1 MADNVLL
8 KIVCS
13 IRKEDTKEQTETKLN
28 DSFKELEKIY
38 SFVVYAIYN
47 DEELVKYTVQYS
59 VSQTSYYNT
68 LYYKDVISD
77 ITKIIYDNKI
87 KSGKKV
93 IGYGQP
99 PIEIAL
105 EAFDPFVHKL
115 AKYEK
120 SRWSHLD
127 YEDLCQ
133 TCRLVMI
140 KLYRKGYYVH
150 KRLLQK
156 AFNNEVLM
164 SIRHEK
170 NSPGVVSF
178 EDCFYSKSTGDSED
192 LTVADTI
199 PDTSIQEKEEE
210 EYREL
215 AEHLIFEEVKDIV
228 VDLIGIRQWNELMR
242 DYGNKHTTAWSRKL
256 MQKIKHHFETL
267 GISRKDFDRKYYG

>member
-8 KIVCS
+8 KIVCT
-13 IRKEDTKEQTETKLN
+13 IRKEDTIEQTEVRLN
-28 DSFKELEKIY
+28 DSLKELEKIY
-38 SFVVYAIYN
+38 SFIVYQIYN
-47 DEELVKYTVQYS
+47 EEELIKYTVQYS
-59 VSQTSYYNT
+59 VSQTTHYNT
-68 LYYKDVISD
+68 LCYKDVISKVL
-77 ITKIIYDNKI
+77 KIIYDTDRKN
-87 KSGKKV
+87 SKKV

-99 PIEIAL
+99 PVEIAL
-105 EAFDPFVHKL
+105 EAFDPYVHKL

-120 SRWSHLD
+120 NKWSYMD

-140 KLYRKGYYVH
+140 KLYKKGYYVH

-156 AFNNEVLM
+156 AFNNEILM

-170 NSPGVVSF
+170 NSPSIVSF
-178 EDCFYSKSTGDSED
+178 EDCFYSKSNGDSED
-192 LTVADTI
+192 LTVADTV
-199 PDTSIQEKEEE
+199 PDISIAEQQEE

-215 AEHLIFEEVKDIV
+215 AEHLIFEEVKEIV

-242 DYGNKHTTAWSRKL
+242 DYGNKHTTARTRKL

-267 GISRKDFDRKYYG
+267 GISRKDFDKKYYG